1 MALPFSSSLGKIII
15 VLKYERTMQ
24 QLYMVSSVSSS
35 YVIFSSFVVVEK
47 TRGKISSRLRAI
59 VLLRSKHDPAKED
72 QFLDRK

>member
-1 MALPFSSSLGKIII
+1 
-15 VLKYERTMQ
+15 MQ